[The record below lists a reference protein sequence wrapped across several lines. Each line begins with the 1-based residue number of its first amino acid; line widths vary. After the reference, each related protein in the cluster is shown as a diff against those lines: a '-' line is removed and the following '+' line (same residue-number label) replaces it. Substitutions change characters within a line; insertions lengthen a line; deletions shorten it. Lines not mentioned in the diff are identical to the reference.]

1 MRKRSKY
8 RPRGVIIDTVSHVCS
23 GFRKS
28 GTLPG
33 IGVDLKLKNHEALDS
48 VEKGI
53 ATKEHIDV
61 LIAALNMSEAMYI
74 VNPKLGVEWAP
85 EIRAAQ
91 DALFAMSQRGLAK
104 NKFIFTGPEMMAVR
118 KIIELHDVQLDHCS
132 VNEMEKA
139 VRLVYMLIAQGKTRR
154 INGNA

>member
-8 RPRGVIIDTVSHVCS
+8 RPRGVIIDTISHVCS

-33 IGVDLKLKNHEALDS
+33 IGVDLKLKNHAALDS

-53 ATKEHIDV
+53 ATREHIDV

-74 VNPKLGVEWAP
+74 INPALGAEWAP
-85 EIRAAQ
+85 EIRQAQ
-91 DALFAMSQRGLAK
+91 EALFTMSRRGLAK
-104 NKFIFTGPEMMAVR
+104 ERFIFTGPELMAVR
-118 KIIELHDVQLDHCS
+118 KIIELHDVQLDNCS

-139 VRLVYMLIAQGKTRR
+139 VKLVYSLINQGKVRK
-154 INGNA
+154 INADV